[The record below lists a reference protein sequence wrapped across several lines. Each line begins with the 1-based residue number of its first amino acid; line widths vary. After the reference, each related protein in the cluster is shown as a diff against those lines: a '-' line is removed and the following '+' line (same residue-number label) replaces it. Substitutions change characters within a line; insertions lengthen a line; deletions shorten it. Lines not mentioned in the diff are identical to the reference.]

1 MTVQIVAARRSLT
14 SSAVCRILGR
24 CALAVIGASFA
35 AVSISTFGADL
46 ATGSSQSVTGPS
58 RTMGVAHQPIT
69 VQPSA
74 PLDAKL
80 DHLAAHARVID
91 RLYEE
96 LIRWTPPSC
105 SLTLTSASIAG
116 RC

>member
-1 MTVQIVAARRSLT
+1 MTVQIVTARRSLT
-14 SSAVCRILGR
+14 GSAVRRILGR

-35 AVSISTFGADL
+35 AISIS
-46 ATGSSQSVTGPS
+46 
-58 RTMGVAHQPIT
+58 T

-74 PLDAKL
+74 PPDAKL
-80 DHLAAHARVID
+80 DHLAAHAQVID

-96 LIRWTPPSC
+96 LIRWTPPAC
-105 SLTLTSASIAG
+105 SSALASASIAG

>member
-1 MTVQIVAARRSLT
+1 MTVQIVTARRSLT
-14 SSAVCRILGR
+14 GRAVRRILGR

-35 AVSISTFGADL
+35 AIFSSTFGADL

-58 RTMGVAHQPIT
+58 RVMGVGHQPIT

-74 PLDAKL
+74 PPDAKL
-80 DHLAAHARVID
+80 DHLAAHAQVID

-96 LIRWTPPSC
+96 LMRWTPPAC
-105 SLTLTSASIAG
+105 SSVLASASIAG